1 MGPLVRARTT
11 CPLLPVLKPGPISSI
26 ACAMTQKRLDAFF
39 TSTKPAKAAP
49 RDQGTTDSG
58 GNGNNGNNG
67 NKKQKTTVGPAD
79 PANAVAMRANA
90 NRNLALA
97 KQAVI
102 ACEKTGSV
110 PALADLLIDSSWK
123 GALSEEVRNSAW
135 ARARSVSLTRPF
147 SRSLVLSFARS
158 RSHALARWISPT
170 SRPSSALS
178 SPRGTRAWSSRPRT
192 ACSGRTTPFPSTK

>member
-1 MGPLVRARTT
+1 MGPLIRARTT
-11 CPLLPVLKPGPISSI
+11 CPPLPIFKPAPISSI
-26 ACAMTQKRLDAFF
+26 AGAMTQKRLDAFF

-49 RDQGTTDSG
+49 TDQGTTDTSG
-58 GNGNNGNNG
+58 NNGNNGNNG
-67 NKKQKTTVGPAD
+67 NKKQKTAVGPAD
-79 PANAVAMRANA
+79 PANAAAMRANA

-123 GALSEEVRNSAW
+123 GALSEEVRSSAW
-135 ARARSVSLTRPF
+135 ARARNFSLTR
-147 SRSLVLSFARS
+147 SFTRS
-158 RSHALARWISPT
+158 RSHALARWTSPT